1 MRHKLKYDSKEQA
14 ITDLIAKGVINE
26 DLTYT
31 ALTHA
36 VVWIGLIVDQQ
47 GEYNEEGNEITPP
60 TYIDGYHVDVMT
72 DAEIEF
78 SLYFIEPNNAKHK
91 FY

>member
-1 MRHKLKYDSKEQA
+1 MIAKLKYPSKEQA
-14 ITDLIAKGVINE
+14 IADLIAKGVINE
-26 DLTYT
+26 DLTFS
-31 ALTHA
+31 LPTHS

-47 GEYNEEGNEITPP
+47 GEYDEDGNEITPP

-72 DAEIEF
+72 DADIEF
-78 SLYFIEPNNAKHK
+78 ENEVQVANPVHK